1 MKRFFTNVYDFLTGA
16 VYHRRRKD
24 YVRRMEQLFAARI
37 VTTMVRSK
45 DLPLRIYLSI
55 DDVLIYE
62 IQDVL
67 DTGKG
72 IIHVNE
78 VGRFIDMLHERWLI
92 SKQYTKEEIDKYC
105 NK

>member
-1 MKRFFTNVYDFLTGA
+1 MKRFIINIYDALVSKVYN
-16 VYHRRRKD
+16 RKRKD
-24 YVRRMEQLFAARI
+24 YVRRMEQLFVAKIAP
-37 VTTMVRSK
+37 TMVRNRDMSSR
-45 DLPLRIYLSI
+45 LYLSI

-78 VGRFIDMLHERWLI
+78 VSRFIDMLHDRWLV

-105 NK
+105 NH